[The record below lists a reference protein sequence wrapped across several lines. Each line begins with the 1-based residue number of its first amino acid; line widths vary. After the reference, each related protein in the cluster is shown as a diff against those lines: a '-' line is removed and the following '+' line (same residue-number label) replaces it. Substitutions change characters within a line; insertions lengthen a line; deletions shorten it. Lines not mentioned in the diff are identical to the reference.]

1 MPVTLEAARRMIEA
15 AKAKAAAIG
24 VPMVVAVVDAGGN
37 LVALDRQDDALLVS
51 IDLARDKAYSAVAVK
66 ADTAAIGR
74 LAQPG
79 AELFGLG
86 RACGGRIVTFGGG
99 LPIAEGGGIAG
110 GIGVSGGSVAQDT
123 ACAEAGLAAFQGA

>member
-66 ADTAAIGR
+66 ADTATIGS
-74 LAQPG
+74 LSQPG

-99 LPIAEGGGIAG
+99 LPILENGRVVG

-123 ACAEAGLAAFQGA
+123 ACAEAGLAAY

>member
-1 MPVTLEAARRMIEA
+1 MPVTLQAARRMIEA
-15 AKAKAAAIG
+15 AKVKADALG

-37 LVALDRQDDALLVS
+37 LAALDRQDDALLVS
-51 IDLARDKAYSAVAVK
+51 IDLARDKAFSAVAVK
-66 ADTAAIGR
+66 ADTAAIGS
-74 LAQPG
+74 LSQPG

-99 LPIAEGGGIAG
+99 LPILENGRVVG

-123 ACAEAGLAAFQGA
+123 ACAEAGLAAY

>member
-1 MPVTLEAARRMIEA
+1 MSVTLESARRMIEA
-15 AKAKAAAIG
+15 AKVKATSLG

-37 LVALDRQDDALLVS
+37 LIALDRQDDALLVS
-51 IDLARDKAYSAVAVK
+51 IELARDKAFSAVAVK
-66 ADTAAIGR
+66 TDTATIGR

-99 LPIAEGGGIAG
+99 LPIVAHGRVIG
-110 GIGVSGGSVAQDT
+110 GIGVSGGSVAEDT
-123 ACAEAGLAAFQGA
+123 ACATAGLAAL

>member
-1 MPVTLEAARRMIEA
+1 MPVTLQAARRMIEA
-15 AKAKAAAIG
+15 AKAEADALG

-37 LVALDRQDDALLVS
+37 LAALDRQDDALLVS

-66 ADTAAIGR
+66 ADTATIGS
-74 LAQPG
+74 LSQPG

-99 LPIAEGGGIAG
+99 LPILENGRVVG

-123 ACAEAGLAAFQGA
+123 ACAEAGLAAY

>member
-1 MPVTLEAARRMIEA
+1 MPVTLQAARRMIEA
-15 AKAKAAAIG
+15 AKAKADALG

-37 LVALDRQDDALLVS
+37 LTALDRQDDALLVS

-66 ADTAAIGR
+66 ADTATIGS
-74 LAQPG
+74 LSQPG

-99 LPIAEGGGIAG
+99 FPLYKEGRLIGGF
-110 GIGVSGGSVAQDT
+110 GISGGTVQEDMTIAQ
-123 ACAEAGLAAFQGA
+123 LALGVKKM

>member
-1 MPVTLEAARRMIEA
+1 MPVTLQAARRMIEA
-15 AKAKAAAIG
+15 AKAKADALG
-24 VPMVVAVVDAGGN
+24 VPMVVAVVYAGGN
-37 LVALDRQDDALLVS
+37 LTALDRQDDALLVS

-66 ADTAAIGR
+66 ADTAAIGS
-74 LAQPG
+74 LSQPG

-99 LPIAEGGGIAG
+99 LPILENGRVVG

-123 ACAEAGLAAFQGA
+123 ACAAAGLAAY

>member
-1 MPVTLEAARRMIEA
+1 MPVTLEIARRLIEA
-15 AKAKAAAIG
+15 AKEKALALG

-51 IDLARDKAYSAVAVK
+51 LELARDKAYSAVAVK
-66 ADTAAIGR
+66 TDTATIGR

-86 RACGGRIVTFGGG
+86 RASGGRIVTFGGG
-99 LPIAEGGGIAG
+99 LPLVKDGKVVG
-110 GIGVSGGSVAQDT
+110 GIGVSGGSVAEDT
-123 ACAEAGLAAFQGA
+123 ACATAGQNAF